1 VDKLYNG
8 DTVYVEGYNQAFK
21 ITIYDNE
28 VIKYLPF
35 V

>member
-1 VDKLYNG
+1 
-8 DTVYVEGYNQAFK
+8 VYVEGYNQAFK